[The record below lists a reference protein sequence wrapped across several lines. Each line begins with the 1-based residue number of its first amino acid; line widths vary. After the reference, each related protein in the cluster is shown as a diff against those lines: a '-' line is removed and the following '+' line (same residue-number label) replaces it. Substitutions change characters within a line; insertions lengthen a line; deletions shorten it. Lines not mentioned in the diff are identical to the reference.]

1 MITFVVYFLQ
11 NYNPENPVVFCNRA
25 QAYKKTKQ
33 FSLMYDD
40 SVTAIEL
47 DDNSYK
53 AYLKNGE
60 ACLELSKNKNHK
72 NTDMCEKGLKRLQK
86 AISCLE
92 KLKPSNP
99 QF

>member
-1 MITFVVYFLQ
+1 
-11 NYNPENPVVFCNRA
+11 
-25 QAYKKTKQ
+25 
-33 FSLMYDD
+33 MYDD

-60 ACLELSKNKNHK
+60 ACLELSKNKNHR
-72 NTDMCEKGLKRLQK
+72 NTEMAEKGLKRLLK
-86 AISCLE
+86 AISTLE

-99 QF
+99 QFVYKKKLI

>member
-1 MITFVVYFLQ
+1 
-11 NYNPENPVVFCNRA
+11 
-25 QAYKKTKQ
+25 
-33 FSLMYDD
+33 MYDD

-60 ACLELSKNKNHK
+60 ACLELSKSKNHK

-86 AISCLE
+86 AILVLE
-92 KLKPSNP
+92 KLNSSHP
-99 QF
+99 QFQHKKKLIQQVERQILRGKKLMYFK

>member
-1 MITFVVYFLQ
+1 
-11 NYNPENPVVFCNRA
+11 
-25 QAYKKTKQ
+25 
-33 FSLMYDD
+33 MYDD

-72 NTDMCEKGLKRLQK
+72 NTDMAEKGLRRLLK
-86 AISCLE
+86 AISILE

-99 QF
+99 QYNSKKKLIQQVERQMLRGKKILYFK